1 MWLFTKRWASVGKQ
15 DSVICWRSLYSQASC
30 SKGEIEI
37 SGIETATWGGKK
49 KTANKCCGFQFR
61 DTASQCSLGM
71 PASQLAPREG
81 AGEMKNPRVT
91 LLLSS
96 ILCQCSHW
104 LNPRRRQRTEGS
116 IDKVNTGQPLWPQ
129 STGEKNNESVWQGEQ
144 NIANAEVFGGRRHLG
159 WGLKAE

>member
-1 MWLFTKRWASVGKQ
+1 M
-15 DSVICWRSLYSQASC
+15 ICWRSLYSQASC
-30 SKGEIEI
+30 SKGEINRNFWNRN
-37 SGIETATWGGKK
+37 SYLGGK

-61 DTASQCSLGM
+61 DTASPCSLGM
-71 PASQLAPREG
+71 LASQLAPREG
-81 AGEMKNPRVT
+81 AGEIKNPRVT

-96 ILCQCSHW
+96 NLCQCSHW

-116 IDKVNTGQPLWPQ
+116 IDKVNTGQLLWPQ
-129 STGEKNNESVWQGEQ
+129 STGEKNSESVWQGEQ